1 MRSMLLFLLLAL
13 IAPAAFAG
21 DGALLGDHAR
31 VNNLRVGSNRF
42 TGIRVES
49 GAAVP
54 GNAADD
60 NAGTAISASGGS
72 IARDDTVVRNDGLVQ
87 LFLNTNVRFS
97 DRAIAGTETASLGRD
112 TIGNACS
119 GSRYP

>member
-1 MRSMLLFLLLAL
+1 MLPPLLLAL

-49 GAAVP
+49 GSTLTNNTVY
-54 GNAADD
+54 D
-60 NAGTAISASGGS
+60 NAGTGISASGGS
-72 IARDDTVVRNDGLVQ
+72 IVPGNTVVGNDGLVQ
-87 LFLNTNVRFS
+87 LFLNTNV
-97 DRAIAGTETASLGRD
+97 
-112 TIGNACS
+112 
-119 GSRYP
+119 P